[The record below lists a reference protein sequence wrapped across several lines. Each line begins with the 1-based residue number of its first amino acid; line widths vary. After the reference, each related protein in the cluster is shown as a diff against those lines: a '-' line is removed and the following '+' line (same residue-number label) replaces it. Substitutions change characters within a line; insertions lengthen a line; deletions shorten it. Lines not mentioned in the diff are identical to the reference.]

1 MRKTIEVAAIRERL
15 NDILLHT
22 TDDNKT
28 YRETVD
34 SVLTGFLHSTGNY
47 RGFRYLSKNDM
58 AKSRY
63 GKSFGIN
70 DVNMH
75 HATME
80 EKFDGT
86 DSSRRQY
93 F

>member
-1 MRKTIEVAAIRERL
+1 MRKTIEVSRITEKL
-15 NDILLHT
+15 NSILLHSP
-22 TDDNKT
+22 DDSEPIRQVAD
-28 YRETVD
+28 YI
-34 SVLTGFLHSTGNY
+34 LTGFLHDTGNY
-47 RGFRYLSKNDM
+47 RGFRYLTKYDM
-58 AKSRY
+58 EKSAD
-63 GKSFGIN
+63 GKTVGIN

-86 DSSRRQY
+86 DSTRRCY